1 MPTVQITANEVVETL
16 KRSILPSVITEG
28 LDDYVVFRRLEH
40 QFASLG
46 VSLIPVGG
54 RDEVISVFRRRSEF
68 SQIRSAFVVDRD
80 MWLFSGV
87 PAEFQYPEFTVTDGY
102 SIENDLYRDG
112 ALYNLMDHRE
122 QASFDR
128 DVAEVVRWFGYE
140 VEIHQAGSQPHTDM
154 HVDRIIDR
162 DGQLLPDLVTARN
175 YVELSGNC
183 IPVVAADYAKILR
196 GKTLMSL
203 LLRYLSYKGRR
214 AKHNDKSL
222 MEIASVAGGAHLAA
236 LTARIEAVF
245 RP

>member
-1 MPTVQITANEVVETL
+1 MAGVQITANEAVETL
-16 KRSILPSVITEG
+16 KRSALPSVITEG
-28 LDDYVVFRRLEH
+28 LDDYLVFRRLER

-54 RDEVISVFRRRSEF
+54 RDEVISIFRRRLEF
-68 SQIRSAFVVDRD
+68 SQIKSAFVVDRD

-87 PAEFQYPEFTVTDGY
+87 PAEFQYPEFAITDGY

-112 ALYNLMDHRE
+112 SLYNLMDHRE

-128 DVAEVVRWFGYE
+128 DVAEVARWFGYE
-140 VEIHQAGSQPHTDM
+140 VEIFQAGNQPHTDM
-154 HVDRIIDR
+154 HVDRIIDNV
-162 DGQLLPDLVTARN
+162 GQLLPTLVAARN
-175 YVELSGNC
+175 YATLSGHC
-183 IPVVAADYAKILR
+183 IPLVAADYAKILR

-236 LTARIEAVF
+236 LTAKIEAVF
-245 RP
+245 EP